1 MCTTGVPDT
10 DELLFQEQARG
21 SADECTSSCLALAG
35 APEVADKASKGAE
48 DVAKTVADRA
58 KPTADN
64 VSDQIESGA
73 DDVADKAK
81 STAKDASKAVK
92 VSLDLPH
99 EGYSWGG
106 LCSVALHRPCIDCIG
121 VPYEGLCTLQY

>member
-1 MCTTGVPDT
+1 M
-10 DELLFQEQARG
+10 
-21 SADECTSSCLALAG
+21 
-35 APEVADKASKGAE
+35 ADKASKGAE

-92 VSLDLPH
+92 VSLDFPH

-106 LCSVALHRPCIDCIG
+106 LCAVALHRPYIYCIG
-121 VPYEGLCTLQY
+121 IPY